1 MSLFPKM
8 SQDRCSMTRLPY
20 YYPCNTVGIGLEIYK
35 GVGKRSLALYI
46 GRKAKDVYR
55 ESIID
60 I

>member
-1 MSLFPKM
+1 
-8 SQDRCSMTRLPY
+8 MTRLPY